1 VTSSLEQRAL
11 DAIRRARTLLPGDRV
26 GVAVSGGADSVA
38 LFRLLDN
45 LRGEL
50 GIKLAV
56 VHFNHSLRGEAS
68 DADAQFV
75 SDLAGSFGCE
85 MILAKEDVAAE
96 AARLSSNIEDAAR
109 RLRYS
114 FFQRVVREARAS
126 RIAVAHT
133 ADDQAETLLAHLIRG
148 TGPAGL
154 AGIYPLAGHVVRPLL
169 ETRRKDLREYLRALG
184 QAWREDS
191 TNLDLRRMRARI
203 RSQLLPRLESDFSP
217 QIVGHLCELGRLSR
231 EEEIFWAAF
240 VEERF
245 RACVQVQGE
254 NLAIRI
260 EDLFAFPGFAASAPA
275 EKPLAAAQ
283 DANRSSWRPLTERL
297 IRRLY
302 ERVRGDRRNLSA
314 EHVEQVIRLSTLS
327 SSGRCVQLPGA
338 IQVNRNFDMLV
349 FSRGFAPAPSPRHRE
364 TSSQPGAYQYDVS
377 LPGRGTTA
385 VSIPELGR
393 CIRLKVIDWP
403 LTQRDTKWSTQ
414 ALDADLLRAPLILR
428 NWQPGD
434 AFRPRGRR
442 QPRKLKSMFLRGRV
456 PAGDR
461 AQWPVLE
468 SDGRVAWARGMA
480 PAAEFCATD
489 ETRTGVL
496 IEEDAI

>member
-1 VTSSLEQRAL
+1 LTPSFEHRAL
-11 DAIRRARTLLPGDRV
+11 EAFRRARTFLPGDRV

-50 GIKLAV
+50 GITLAV
-56 VHFNHSLRGEAS
+56 VHFNHSLRGEES

-75 SDLAGSFGCE
+75 SDLAGSSRCE

-96 AARLSSNIEDAAR
+96 AVRLGLNLEDAAR

-114 FFQRVVREARAS
+114 FFQRVVQEARAT

-154 AGIYPLAGHVVRPLL
+154 AGIYPLAGRVVRPLL
-169 ETRRKDLREYLRALG
+169 ETRRKDLREYLRELG
-184 QAWREDS
+184 QTWREDS
-191 TNLDLRRMRARI
+191 TNQDLRRMRARI
-203 RSQLLPRLESDFSP
+203 RTQLLPRLESDFSP

-245 RACVQVQGE
+245 HACVQVQGE
-254 NLAIRI
+254 NLTIRI
-260 EDLFAFPGFAASAPA
+260 EDLFTLPEFASNSPA
-275 EKPLAAAQ
+275 RKINAAAQ
-283 DANRSSWRPLTERL
+283 GPNDSPWRPLTERL

-327 SSGRCVQLPGA
+327 SSGRRVQLPGA
-338 IQVNRNFDMLV
+338 IQVYRNFDMLV
-349 FSRGFAPAPSPRHRE
+349 FSRGFAPAPSLPNRE
-364 TSSQPGAYQYDVS
+364 TSSQPGAYQYDVR

-403 LTQRDTKWSTQ
+403 LTQRDTKRSTE
-414 ALDADLLRAPLILR
+414 ALDADLLRSPLILR

-442 QPRKLKSMFLRGRV
+442 QPRKLKSMFLSGRV

-461 AQWPVLE
+461 ARWPVLE

-489 ETRTGVL
+489 ETRAGVL
-496 IEEDAI
+496 IEEDTI